1 MSKIRFGILS
11 TANIGTA
18 KVIPAMQQGE
28 FTEVT
33 AISSRTVERAQSAAD
48 ELNIPNAYGSYEELL
63 ADPEID
69 AIYNPLPN
77 DMHVEWSIKA
87 LEAGKH
93 VLCEKPIG
101 LSSAEGQKLVDA
113 AQKYPE
119 LKVMEAFM
127 YRHHPQWKKTKELVT
142 SGAIGTL
149 TTIQSYFAFFNR
161 KENDIRNNFAAGGG
175 ALMDIGCYCI
185 SLSRF
190 LFGEEPAR
198 AFGRVERDPDFR
210 TDRLTSGILEFS
222 AGTSTFTCAT
232 QMFLSQRVTIFGTEG
247 RIELEIPFNAPPDRP
262 TRIWHTTSNGTEEIT
277 FEICDQYT
285 IQGDLFAQAI
295 LNDTD
300 VPTPLIDAVQNMQAI
315 EAVFASGESEN
326 WESVG

>member
-11 TANIGTA
+11 TAKIGTV

-28 FTEVT
+28 FTDVT
-33 AISSRTVERAQSAAD
+33 AISSRTLEKAQAAAS
-48 ELNIPNAYGSYEELL
+48 ELGINNAYGSYEELL

-69 AIYNPLPN
+69 AVYNPLPN

-113 AQKYPE
+113 AAQHPE

-127 YRHHPQWKKTKELVT
+127 YRHHPQWQKTKELVD
-142 SGAIGTL
+142 SEAIGPL
-149 TTIQSYFAFFNR
+149 KTIQSHFAYFNR
-161 KENDIRNNFAAGGG
+161 NADDIRNKVEAGGG
-175 ALMDIGCYCI
+175 ALMDIGCYNI

-190 LFGEEPAR
+190 LFGEEPQR
-198 AFGRVERDPDFR
+198 VFGRIERDPDFG
-210 TDRLTSGILEFS
+210 TDKTTSGMLEFS
-222 AGTSTFTCAT
+222 GGTSTFTCST
-232 QMFLSQRVTIFGTEG
+232 QMFQSQRVIVFGTEG
-247 RIELEIPFNAPPDRP
+247 RIEIEIPFNAPPDRP
-262 TRIWHTTSNGTEEIT
+262 TKLWFTTADGTEEIT
-277 FEICDQYT
+277 FDICDQYT

-295 LNDTD
+295 LNETD
-300 VPTPLIDAVQNMQAI
+300 VPTPLIDAVQNMKVI
-315 EAVFASGESEN
+315 EAIFASGESQQ
-326 WESVG
+326 WKSIR